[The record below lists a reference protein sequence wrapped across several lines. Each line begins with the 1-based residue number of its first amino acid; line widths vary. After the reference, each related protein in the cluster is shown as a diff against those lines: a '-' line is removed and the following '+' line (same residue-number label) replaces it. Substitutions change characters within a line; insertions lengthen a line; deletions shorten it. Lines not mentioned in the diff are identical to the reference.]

1 MVLYVFLWSVLPLD
15 ILSRGTR
22 YTFLRVILSV
32 VIAPAGNVKFVD
44 AFVGDILTR
53 YFFLLRKRIYLKP
66 PLAWP
71 ELFLIL
77 NIPYASI

>member
-1 MVLYVFLWSVLPLD
+1 MVLYIFLWFVLPLD

-22 YTFLRVILSV
+22 YTFLRVALSV

-53 YFFLLRKRIYLKP
+53 
-66 PLAWP
+66 
-71 ELFLIL
+71 LIL
-77 NIPYASI
+77 LLFECVARFFDLS